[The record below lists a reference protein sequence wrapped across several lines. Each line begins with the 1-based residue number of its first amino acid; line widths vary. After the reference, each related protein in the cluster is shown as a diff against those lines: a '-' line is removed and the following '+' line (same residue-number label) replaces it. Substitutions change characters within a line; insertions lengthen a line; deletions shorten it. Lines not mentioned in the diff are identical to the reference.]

1 LVRIQK
7 PFVDETAVDED
18 ALEKE
23 KNHEALKENVGVVK
37 ENVVKAIFEEVK
49 KNNKQQSEVVHICQ
63 GDEGNVEKSGTPRY
77 PVKKVRVNVKNIK
90 DIQKAI
96 EKEGL
101 ERVERE
107 AREEEELLENNEE
120 EEEQVD
126 YEVEEILDYAF
137 CKVDQVG
144 KYFVKWVG
152 WSSDTNTWEPEANLE
167 CTDLL
172 VNFYKTRLAER
183 ETMTPAEKRAHQLPP
198 DPRETFQVRLDFLK
212 EHCPV
217 PTRREVESMFRR
229 DRRLP
234 KDKRAKAL
242 PDKILNAHI
251 DAVAKSGAKNE
262 QKINFIKEQVKI
274 REMVRLR
281 ADQLNE
287 LAKYEKEINEIDSA
301 SAPVQV
307 INDVDLEGP
316 PRQMQYINAYKAA
329 EGITIPN
336 DPPIGCECESC
347 GLSQDS
353 KRDTDGC
360 CPSAMGGFKF
370 AYTKLSKLRIGLGNP
385 IYECNKLCL
394 CKKDCV
400 NRVVQ
405 NGRKHKLA
413 IYRTSNGCGW
423 GVKALE
429 TIKTG
434 SFVVEY
440 VGEMITSEEAEERG
454 KKYDAEGRTYLFDLD
469 FNSQDQNPYTC
480 DAAFYGNVSR
490 FINHSCDPNL
500 NIFNV
505 YVDCLDPDMPRLCLF
520 AKREIKRGEQIS
532 FDYRQSTGNTD
543 SKNTIKA
550 HADLIASPTKKAAIL
565 EEAGV
570 ALPEESVCRCGASN
584 CRKILF

>member
-1 LVRIQK
+1 MRRSEEPLVRIQK
-7 PFVDETAVDED
+7 PVVDETVVEED
-18 ALEKE
+18 DVSLQKE
-23 KNHEALKENVGVVK
+23 KNNQVLEKDNVVLK
-37 ENVVKAIFEEVK
+37 ENVVKAIFDGVKSKEAAMGSSNKEVEVVDLGESDEEMVEKVVNKEVK
-49 KNNKQQSEVVHICQ
+49 
-63 GDEGNVEKSGTPRY
+63 
-77 PVKKVRVNVKNIK
+77 VKKVRVDLKNIK
-90 DIQKAI
+90 DV
-96 EKEGL
+96 EKEIERERL

-107 AREEEELLENNEE
+107 AREEELLDEKEEDEE
-120 EEEQVD
+120 EVD
-126 YEVEEILDYAF
+126 YEVEEILEYAF

-172 VNFYKTRLAER
+172 VNFYKTRLKER
-183 ETMTPAEKRAHQLPP
+183 ESMTPAEKRAHELPP

-212 EHCPV
+212 ENCPV
-217 PTRREVESMFRR
+217 PSKREVEAMFRR

-242 PDKILNAHI
+242 PEKILNAHI
-251 DAVAKSGAKNE
+251 DAVAKSGAKNQ
-262 QKINFIKEQVKI
+262 QKIDYIKEQVRI

-281 ADQLNE
+281 TDQLNE
-287 LAKYEKEINEIDSA
+287 LAKYEKEINQIDSA
-301 SAPVQV
+301 SAHVQV
-307 INDVDLEGP
+307 VNDVDLEGP
-316 PRQMQYINAYKAA
+316 PRQMQYINAYRAA

-336 DPPIGCECESC
+336 DPPIGCECTSC
-347 GLSQDS
+347 GLEQDS
-353 KRDTDGC
+353 RSDSEGC
-360 CPSAMGGFKF
+360 CPSAMGNFKF
-370 AYTKLSKLRIGLGNP
+370 AYTKHSKLRIGVGNP

-394 CKKDCV
+394 CKKTCV

-469 FNSQDQNPYTC
+469 FNRGDQNLYTV
-480 DAAFYGNVSR
+480 DAAFYGNLSH

-532 FDYRQSTGNTD
+532 FDYCQSTSNPNKD
-543 SKNTIKA
+543 
-550 HADLIASPTKKAAIL
+550 ADEGILASPSNRATNSSTKHTRN
-565 EEAGV
+565 E
-570 ALPEESVCRCGASN
+570 
-584 CRKILF
+584 